1 MKRLLK
7 HMFRNWK
14 WTLLSVALLIV
25 VSTLCTLAM
34 TLFTR
39 TLIDGYILPLSEQAD
54 PDFNPLGIALIK
66 LSAVLLVGTLASF
79 LFNFLMIKVE
89 QGIIRQLRT
98 DSFDHLLSLP
108 LRYFDSHSHGAIMS
122 VFTNDMDTFRQMVGR
137 TLPHLF
143 SSAITLVSTFVSM
156 VVLNIPLTCLSL
168 LCAAGAMIV
177 AVTMSK
183 FSRRYFK
190 GRQENMARVN
200 GYIEEMVSGQKVV
213 KVFSHEA
220 KASAG
225 FALINRNLFQSVF
238 KANRVA
244 NTVMPINA
252 GIANLGYVLIAIAGA
267 YISLRYGA
275 SALTVGTLVSF
286 LTLHKNFS
294 RPIAQISQE
303 VNNIAMASAGADR
316 VYGLLDEQSET
327 DNGHVT
333 LVPSGSGSWAW
344 KDGEQLHPQEGLV
357 SLKDVDF
364 GYVSEKQVLYDITLT
379 AYPGQKIAFVGGTGA
394 GKTTITNLI
403 NRFYDISDG
412 SICVDGFNV
421 SDIEKPS
428 LRRSLGVV
436 LQETNLFSGTVME
449 NIRFGRLDATDEECI
464 AAAKLVC
471 AHSFIHRL
479 PDGYNTYIDGDGGA
493 LSAGERQLLSI
504 ARTAVADPPVLV
516 LDEATSSIDTR
527 TEKLIQKSMDS
538 IMKGRTSFVIAHR
551 LSTVRD
557 ADYII
562 VLEKGHII
570 EAGKHFELLERKGKY
585 WELFTGG
592 QL

>member
-156 VVLNIPLTCLSL
+156 VVLSIPLTCLSL

-225 FALINRNLFQSVF
+225 FASINRDLFQSVF

-333 LVPSGSGSWAW
+333 LVPSGSGAWAW

-421 SDIEKPS
+421 LDIEKPS

-436 LQETNLFSGTVME
+436 LQETNLFSGTVMD

-464 AAAKLVC
+464 AAAKQVC